1 MMRKKGWLAACVV
14 AGVIMCSSAMAAEHK
29 FGYVSIQK
37 AATESVAGKAA
48 TGKLNEQFNQARE
61 NLAAEEGEIKKLEE
75 TLNKQGMM
83 LTDKVRREKLKEYLR
98 RKRNFERSVKDAEA
112 ELQIKEEEL
121 KDEILED
128 LIPIVQKYGKENGFT
143 FIFEKERSS
152 ILFAPDDLD
161 ITDKIIA
168 IYDEQYK
175 KK

>member
-1 MMRKKGWLAACVV
+1 MKKRVWLAAGIV
-14 AGVIMCSSAMAAEHK
+14 AGALICSPAMAAENK

-37 AATESVAGKAA
+37 AATESVAGKEA

-61 NLAAEEGEIKKLEE
+61 NLATDEAEIKKLEE
-75 TLNKQGMM
+75 ALNKQGMM

-112 ELQIKEEEL
+112 ELQLKEEEL

-143 FIFEKERSS
+143 FIFEKDRSS
-152 ILFAPDDLD
+152 MLFALDELD
-161 ITDKIIA
+161 ITDKVIA
-168 IYDEQYK
+168 IYDAQYK